1 MNIFERIEKI
11 VGRERIEEITDDGK
25 IIINMGPSHPAVHGI
40 VRIILKV
47 DGERVIDSDVEIG
60 YLHRGFE
67 KTCEIM
73 NYNQIIPYTD
83 RLNYVSPFINE
94 VGFVMAVEKM
104 IGIEVPERAK
114 YIRVIMSEIA
124 RITDHLTCIAANA
137 MELGAFTA
145 YFYLIN
151 SRELL
156 YQAGDLISGGRVT
169 PNYFR
174 VGGTSYDI
182 NSEFINFTK
191 QALIKLE
198 ENLSDTRKLLE
209 RNRIFYDR
217 LKDTGKISKEKAIS
231 YGFTGPM
238 LRSCGIDYDVRKYH
252 PYLVYDRFDFEIP
265 VADGCDN
272 YSRYLVRMEEIY
284 QSISIIRQ
292 AFEQIPDGPI
302 DVDNYAVR
310 LPPKNEVYNSIEG
323 LIAHFKLTFEG
334 PKTPPGEIYFAVE
347 GGNGELGYYIIS
359 DGTHKPWRVRVR
371 PPCFSITSALPDLI
385 KGGFI
390 ADVIATFGQINMIGG
405 ELER

>member
-1 MNIFERIEKI
+1 MNIKQRIEHIVGKERIESF
-11 VGRERIEEITDDGK
+11 ENDT
-25 IIINMGPSHPAVHGI
+25 IIINMGPSHPAMHGI
-40 VRIILKV
+40 VRIILKL
-47 DGERVIDSDVEIG
+47 DGEKVIDSDVEIG

-104 IGIEVPERAK
+104 IGVEVPERAK

-137 MELGAFTA
+137 MELGAFTP

-156 YQAGDLISGGRVT
+156 YQAGDIISGGRVT

-174 VGGTSYDI
+174 VGGVSYDI
-182 NSEFINFTK
+182 NSNFIEFTENSLK
-191 QALIKLE
+191 KLE
-198 ENLSDTRKLLE
+198 ENLSDTKKLLE

-217 LKDTGKISKEKAIS
+217 LRGTGKISKEKAIS

-238 LRSCGIDYDVRKYH
+238 LRACGVDYDVRKYH

-265 VADGCDN
+265 VCDGCDN
-272 YSRYLVRMEEIY
+272 YSRYLVRIEEIY

-292 AFEQIPDGPI
+292 AFKQLPDGPI

-310 LPPKNEVYNSIEG
+310 IPPKNEVYNSIEG
-323 LIAHFKLTFEG
+323 LISHFKLTFEG
-334 PKTPPGEIYFAVE
+334 PKTPKGEIYFAVE
-347 GGNGELGYYIIS
+347 GANGELGYYIVS
-359 DGTHKPWRVRVR
+359 DGTHKPWRVRLR
-371 PPCFSITSALPDLI
+371 PPCFPITSALSEMI
-385 KGGFI
+385 KGGYV
-390 ADVIATFGQINMIGG
+390 ADIIATFGQINMIGG

>member
-1 MNIFERIEKI
+1 MELIERIQKIAGKNKVEKI
-11 VGRERIEEITDDGK
+11 DDGR
-25 IIINMGPSHPAVHGI
+25 IVLNMGPSHPAMHGI
-40 VRIILKV
+40 IRIILTLE
-47 DGERVIDSDVEIG
+47 GERVVDSDVEIG

-67 KTCEIM
+67 KTCENL

-94 VGFVMAVEKM
+94 VGFVMAVEKLL
-104 IGIEVPERAK
+104 GVDVPERAK

-137 MELGAFTA
+137 MELGAFTP

-156 YQAGDLISGGRVT
+156 YQAGDMVSGGRVT

-174 VGGTSYDI
+174 VGGISFDI
-182 NSEFINFTK
+182 TPDFIEFTRN
-191 QALIKLE
+191 ALKKLD
-198 ENLSDTRKLLE
+198 ENLSDARRLIE

-217 LKDTGKISKEKAIS
+217 LKDTGKITKDEAINW
-231 YGFTGPM
+231 GFTGPM
-238 LRSCGIDYDVRKYH
+238 LRSVGVDYDVRKDN

-265 VADGCDN
+265 VVDDGDN
-272 YSRYLVRMEEIY
+272 YARYLVRMEEIY
-284 QSISIIRQ
+284 QSKKIIEQ
-292 AFEQIPDGPI
+292 AFSQIPDGPI
-302 DVDNYAVR
+302 DVDDYSVR
-310 LPPKNEVYNSIEG
+310 IPKKKEVYESIEG
-323 LIAHFKLTFEG
+323 LISHFKLIFEG
-334 PKTPPGEIYFAVE
+334 PKTPEGEIYFAVE

-371 PPCFSITSALPDLI
+371 PPCFPVTSALSRLI
-385 KGGFI
+385 KGGYV
-390 ADVIATFGQINMIGG
+390 ADIIATFGQINMIGG

>member
-1 MNIFERIEKI
+1 MTIKQKLVNI
-11 VGRERIEEITDDGK
+11 VGKQNVDFLEDGRVV
-25 IIINMGPSHPAVHGI
+25 INMGPSHPAVHGI
-40 VRIILKV
+40 VRIILKL
-47 DGERVIDSDVEIG
+47 DGEKVIDSDVEIG

-104 IGIEVPERAK
+104 IGIDVPERAK
-114 YIRVIMSEIA
+114 YIRVIMSEIS

-137 MELGAFTA
+137 MELGAFTP

-156 YQAGDLISGGRVT
+156 YQAGDMVSGGRVT

-174 VGGTSYDI
+174 VGGVSFDITSD
-182 NSEFINFTK
+182 FIEFTK
-191 QALIKLE
+191 KALIETEK
-198 ENLSDTRKLLE
+198 NLSDTRKLLE

-217 LKDTGKISKEKAIS
+217 LRGTGTISKEKAVS

-238 LRSCGIDYDVRKYH
+238 LRACGIDYDVRKHH

-265 VADGCDN
+265 ICDGCDN
-272 YSRYLVRMEEIY
+272 YSRYLVRIEEIY

-302 DVDNYAVR
+302 NVDDYSVR
-310 LPPKNEVYNSIEG
+310 IPPKDEVYNSIEG
-323 LIAHFKLTFEG
+323 LISHFKLTFEG
-334 PKTPPGEIYFAVE
+334 PKTPEGEIYFAVE

-359 DGTHKPWRVRVR
+359 NGTHKPWRVRVR
-371 PPCFSITSALPDLI
+371 PPCFPITSALSDLI
-385 KGGFI
+385 KGGYI
-390 ADVIATFGQINMIGG
+390 ADIIATFGQINMIGG

>member
-1 MNIFERIEKI
+1 MEKI
-11 VGRERIEEITDDGK
+11 ERLKNIAGKNNVEVLDDGRLVL
-25 IIINMGPSHPAVHGI
+25 NMGPSHPAMHGI
-40 VRIILKV
+40 VRIILTLK
-47 DGERVIDSDVEIG
+47 GERVIDSDVEIG

-67 KTCEIM
+67 KTCENI

-104 IGIEVPERAK
+104 LGVDVPERAK
-114 YIRVIMSEIA
+114 YIRVIMSEIS

-137 MELGAFTA
+137 MELGAFTP

-156 YQAGDLISGGRVT
+156 YQAEDMASGGRIT

-174 VGGTSYDI
+174 VGGVSYDLPDD
-182 NSEFINFTK
+182 FIPFLK
-191 QALIKLE
+191 DSIKKLY
-198 ENLSDTRKLLE
+198 ENLDDSRKLIE

-217 LKDTGKISKEKAIS
+217 LKNTGKITREEAIS

-238 LRSCGIDYDVRKYH
+238 LRSVGVDYDVRKNH

-265 VADGCDN
+265 VCDDGDN
-272 YSRYLVRMEEIY
+272 YARYIVRMEEIY
-284 QSISIIRQ
+284 QSIKILEQ
-292 AFEQIPDGPI
+292 AIEQIPEGPI

-323 LIAHFKLTFEG
+323 LISHFKLTFEG
-334 PKTPPGEIYFAVE
+334 PRPPKGEIYFAVE
-347 GGNGELGYYIIS
+347 GGNGELGYYIVS

-371 PPCFSITSALPDLI
+371 PPCFPVTSAISRLI
-385 KGGFI
+385 QGGYV
-390 ADVIATFGQINMIGG
+390 ADIIATFGQINMIGG

>member
-1 MNIFERIEKI
+1 MT
-11 VGRERIEEITDDGK
+11 VRERIEYLVGKDRIESYNDG
-25 IIINMGPSHPAVHGI
+25 ILIINMGPSHPAVHGI
-40 VRIILKV
+40 VRIILKI

-67 KTCEIM
+67 KTCEVM

-94 VGFVMAVEKM
+94 VGFVMAIEKM
-104 IGIEVPERAK
+104 IGVDVPERAK
-114 YIRVIMSEIA
+114 YIRVIMSEIS

-137 MELGAFTA
+137 MELGAFTP

-156 YQAGDLISGGRVT
+156 YQAGDMASGGRVT

-174 VGGTSYDI
+174 VGGVSYDI
-182 NSEFINFTK
+182 DSDFIEFTIE
-191 QALIKLE
+191 ALKKLE
-198 ENLSDTRKLLE
+198 KDLSDTRKLLE

-217 LKDTGKISKEKAIS
+217 LRNTGKITKEKAIS

-238 LRSCGIDYDVRKYH
+238 LRACGVDYDVRKYA

-265 VADGCDN
+265 VCDGCDN

-292 AFEQIPDGPI
+292 ALEQIPQGPI
-302 DVDNYAVR
+302 NLDDYSVR
-310 LPPKNEVYNSIEG
+310 IPAKKEVYNSIEG

-334 PKTPPGEIYFAVE
+334 PKTPIGEIYFAVE
-347 GGNGELGYYIIS
+347 GGNGELGYYIVS

-371 PPCFSITSALPDLI
+371 PPCFSITSALSDLI
-385 KGGFI
+385 KGGYI
-390 ADVIATFGQINMIGG
+390 ADIIATFGQINMIGG

>member
-1 MNIFERIEKI
+1 MNIHKRIEKI
-11 VGRERIEEITDDGK
+11 VGKDKIEEITDGK
-25 IIINMGPSHPAVHGI
+25 IVINMGPSHPAVHGI

-47 DGERVIDSDVEIG
+47 DGERVVDSDIEIG

-67 KTCEIM
+67 KTCEVM

-137 MELGAFTA
+137 MELGAFTP

-156 YQAGDLISGGRVT
+156 YQAGDMVSGGRVT

-182 NSEFINFTK
+182 TSDFIEFTK
-191 QALIKLE
+191 QALLKLE

-238 LRSCGIDYDVRKYH
+238 LRACGVDYDVRKYS

-292 AFEQIPDGPI
+292 AFEQLPDGPV

-310 LPPKNEVYNSIEG
+310 IPPKEDVYNSIEG
-323 LIAHFKLTFEG
+323 LISHFKLTFEG
-334 PKTPPGEIYFAVE
+334 PKTPKGEIYCAVE
-347 GGNGELGYYIIS
+347 GGNGELGYYIVS

-371 PPCFSITSALPDLI
+371 PPCFPITSALSDLI
-385 KGGFI
+385 KGGYI
-390 ADVIATFGQINMIGG
+390 ADIIATFGQINMIGG